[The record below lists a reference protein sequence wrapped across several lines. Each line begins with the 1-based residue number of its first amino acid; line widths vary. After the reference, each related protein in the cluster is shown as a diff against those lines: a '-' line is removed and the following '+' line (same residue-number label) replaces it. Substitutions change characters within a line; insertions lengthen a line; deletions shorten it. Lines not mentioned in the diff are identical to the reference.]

1 MIFLSPD
8 LRELHVTILNSRH
21 SSQVAS
27 DDGLDTYIRLKSG
40 VCLTPSGENFLLGL
54 PTRALLLTERAH
66 AHIARNFNGLQS
78 VRAIAQGLRCDMD
91 LINSFAE
98 LLKSEGLADQVQS
111 PSSEP
116 IMDLSEE
123 VIALRSACERELVAH
138 RPGVRDAGEG
148 EFLAREGVSIL
159 ISGENRLARHLL
171 VALHASGFTNTR
183 LISRARLT
191 PRITGADLCGIV
203 VRASDIGKLRKEFSE
218 ELIRN
223 SQISRSQLVAK
234 AAPDLIISTVPIE
247 WDYVQRWMSEG
258 SLHFHINQV
267 IGGEIEIGPLVV
279 PGKTPCL
286 RCIALT
292 KRENGAGEGHS
303 FMRSEASSAACA
315 YLSGLIALAL
325 AQYFATGATPL
336 HASSRWYDLLDPL
349 RTPEIRHWN
358 FHPECGCN

>member
-1 MIFLSPD
+1 MLIAY
-8 LRELHVTILNSRH
+8 SRH

-40 VCLTPSGENFLLGL
+40 VCLTPSGKNFLLGL
-54 PTRALLLTERAH
+54 PTRALLLTESAH

-78 VRAIAQGLRCDMD
+78 AKAIAHGLRCDID
-91 LINSFAE
+91 LITSFAE
-98 LLKSEGLADQVQS
+98 LLKREGLADEVPR
-111 PSSEP
+111 PSSERV
-116 IMDLSEE
+116 MDLSEE

-138 RPGVRDAGEG
+138 RAGVKDGGER
-148 EFLAREGVSIL
+148 EFLAREGATIL

-203 VRASDIGKLRKEFSE
+203 VRASDIGKLRKEFSQ

-223 SQISRSQLVAK
+223 SQISRSQLLAK

-258 SLHFHINQV
+258 SQHLHINQV

-279 PGKTPCL
+279 PGATPCL

-292 KRENGAGEGHS
+292 KRENGAGELHS
-303 FMRSEASSAACA
+303 FIRSEASSAACA
-315 YLSGLIALAL
+315 YLSGLISLAL
-325 AQYFATGATPL
+325 GQYFGTGATPL
-336 HASSRWYDLLDPL
+336 RASSHWYNLLDPL